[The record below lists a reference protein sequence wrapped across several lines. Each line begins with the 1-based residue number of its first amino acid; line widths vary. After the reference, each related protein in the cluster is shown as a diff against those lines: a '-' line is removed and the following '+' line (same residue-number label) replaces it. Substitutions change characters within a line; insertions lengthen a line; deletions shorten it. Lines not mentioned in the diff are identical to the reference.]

1 MGRIF
6 YVMGKSSSG
15 KDTIFEELINRD
27 ELGLKNIILYTT
39 RPIRAKETDGV
50 QYHFVDEEK
59 LHEFER
65 ADRIIEMRAYHT
77 VQGIWKYAT
86 VDDGQI
92 DLERHDYLAI
102 GTLVSYEKLQEYFGA
117 DMLVPI
123 YIEVS
128 DDNRLERALKR
139 ERKQANPDY
148 EEMCR
153 RFLAD
158 SRDFS
163 EENIRKAQI
172 EKRFCNDGDREICIE
187 EAASYIKHIKGLV
200 LL

>member
-1 MGRIF
+1 
-6 YVMGKSSSG
+6 MGKSSSG

-65 ADRIIEMRAYHT
+65 ADRIIEIRAYHT

-117 DMLVPI
+117 
-123 YIEVS
+123 
-128 DDNRLERALKR
+128 
-139 ERKQANPDY
+139 DY